1 MKTKKLYCLSVFFCI
16 ISAGVF
22 AQGEDNDRITSDF
35 FRDIFTT
42 EHLTLKKI
50 ISEQLGYSVVTDIIN
65 RVGNRKV
72 IQAGKPDSVKAMFS
86 KEELDF
92 FKKQLVIPSSN
103 WVVKYFKNARIVN
116 TDTFNVTSGEIL
128 YYYSKPVFF
137 NNNTQC
143 IFYAGDYCGGRCSSG
158 RLSLYKFQ
166 EGRWVL
172 DFHLFRR
179 VS

>member
-92 FKKQLVIPSSN
+92 FKKQLVI
-103 WVVKYFKNARIVN
+103 VN